1 MEVEVNAKKLGNAVT
16 KAARATPK
24 RAIIPEHAF
33 VKIDAEP
40 GILKVT
46 GTDGNLFITS
56 KLVAQIKKPGSVIVV
71 PKDITKTTDHADDND
86 IASLRSTEHNL
97 IINCR
102 GRIQAPIGDI
112 NRYPASPEMG
122 TWVIAAIT
130 KSDIAALEIS
140 GDVSSILEYNS
151 NAFIT
156 TEDNITSIITMS
168 GAKSWFTIISRQR
181 IADVNAS
188 IRLEYLR
195 NASKAISIA
204 HLTIDRNMCQI
215 KDEYNSA
222 IFPTTNA
229 EPYNLRA
236 RFEAFPVTATAEP
249 VYEQIIEAVEKGMY
263 YTGPEGA
270 LRISGKGDIITISN
284 INGTAFSFSVEAK
297 ITERFS
303 TSVNANTLFGALKG
317 IGKGAFIRFRQAT
330 QQHQIVNVGLA
341 HIQHYIMPVNIKGDT
356 HG

>member
-46 GTDGNLFITS
+46 GTDGDLFITS
-56 KLVAQIKKPGSVIVV
+56 ITDAQVKKSGSVIVV
-71 PKDITKTTDHADDND
+71 PKDITKTTDHATDND
-86 IASLRSTEHNL
+86 IALLRATQANL
-97 IINCR
+97 IIHCR
-102 GRIQAPIGDI
+102 GRIQASIGDV
-112 NRYPASPEMG
+112 NNYPQSLTMEAG
-122 TWVIAAIT
+122 AAFHIT

-140 GDVSSILEYNS
+140 GDPSSILEYNS

-156 TEDNITSIITMS
+156 TEDDITSIVTMS
-168 GAKSWFTIISRQR
+168 GAKSWFTIISRQKV
-181 IADVNAS
+181 AVVHAS
-188 IRLEYLR
+188 IKLMYLR
-195 NASKAISIA
+195 HAGKAIKVGELLIEKQKC
-204 HLTIDRNMCQI
+204 LI

-229 EPYNLRA
+229 EPYNLRT
-236 RFEAFPVTATAEP
+236 RFEAFPVIATAEP
-249 VYEQIIEAVEKGMY
+249 IYEQIIEAVEKGIY

-270 LRISGKGDIITISN
+270 LRISGKDGIITISN
-284 INGTAFSFSVEAK
+284 INGTTFSFSVEAK

-303 TSVNANTLFGALKG
+303 TNVNANTLFEALKG

-341 HIQHYIMPVNIKGDT
+341 HIQHYIMPVNIKGE
-356 HG
+356 